1 VFGMTDPFD
10 LVLEQQFTP
19 FEFHNF
25 QIIDRG
31 MRLAIV
37 YFFVECPVLLFKFR
51 KMRLHRHAECL
62 LNLWIVM
69 MMFGSLIWHALKKR
83 YLIKIVYPQWGAR
96 ATVKRG

>member
-1 VFGMTDPFD
+1 MTDPFD

-62 LNLWIVM
+62 LNLGCDEDVW
-69 MMFGSLIWHALKKR
+69 FSDL
-83 YLIKIVYPQWGAR
+83 AR
-96 ATVKRG
+96 S